1 MYYTPK
7 ETKLIEIALYVYG
20 KSGPSFDLR
29 EAIKNVLNIGKKT
42 LTEFVE
48 NPLGALTYIS
58 EQTCLEFHKANEI
71 VLWRKHPV
79 NPKYEA
85 VLMKII
91 RLFYENGNFHYYRF
105 YEHHNSFIDVTT
117 LDVDTLIKIIC
128 SDIERYE
135 TESNQ
140 PWFDSYYNTIF
151 AKPWWN
157 NN

>member
-7 ETKLIEIALYVYG
+7 ETKLIKVALYEYV

-48 NPLGALTYIS
+48 NPLGLLTYIS
-58 EQTCLEFHKANEI
+58 EQTGLELHNNNEI

-85 VLMKII
+85 VLMKTI
-91 RLFYENGNFHYYRF
+91 RLFYENGKFHYYRF
-105 YEHHNSFIDVTT
+105 YEHHNSFMDVTT
-117 LDVDTLIKIIC
+117 FDVDTLIKIIC
-128 SDIERYE
+128 SDIERYK

-151 AKPWWN
+151 TKPWLN